1 MSETHA
7 RTIVRASSYRLVAL
21 LITSIWTGI
30 ESAVLIH
37 IMLTAVHYL
46 FERIWL
52 KINWGKI
59 AR

>member
-1 MSETHA
+1 MTETHA
-7 RTIVRASSYRLVAL
+7 RTIIRASSYRLVAL

-37 IMLTAVHYL
+37 IILTIVHYV